1 MSAGPVVV
9 VVGAPG
15 AGKSSVGRRLAER
28 LGAEF
33 ADSDT
38 LIEERAG
45 KSVADIFVDDGEA
58 AFRAMESD
66 EIAAALVSATGVLS
80 LGGGAILD
88 ASTRARLAGH
98 RVFWL
103 RVSVGEA
110 ARRVGLNASRP
121 LLVGNVRGTLKAL
134 LDQRTP
140 LYESVSTDIVDTDG
154 LGVDEVVDI
163 VLARMWPGAEPPLS
177 GKAGS

>member
-1 MSAGPVVV
+1 MSEGPVIV

-15 AGKSSVGRRLAER
+15 AGKSSVGRRVAER
-28 LGAEF
+28 LGVEF
-33 ADSDT
+33 ADSDA

-66 EIAAALVSATGVLS
+66 EIAAALRTAPGVLS

-88 ASTRARLAGH
+88 ASTRSRLAGH
-98 RVFWL
+98 RVVWL

-121 LLVGNVRGTLKAL
+121 LLVGNVRGTLKSL

-140 LYESVSTDIVDTDG
+140 LYESVSTDIIDTDG
-154 LGVDEVVDI
+154 LEVDEVVEV
-163 VLARMWPGAEPPLS
+163 VLAHLSAGAEPPLS
-177 GKAGS
+177 GGAGP